1 MNNNNINLKPTEKM
15 GYINFWCQ
23 KVIPLVFDDSLSY
36 YEAICKFMQKLN
48 EVINALNNNAECIDE
63 LQGKYIILQNN
74 FNALEV
80 KWEEFKTYIENEFN
94 TFKTEITTRQDNFET
109 TMNNKQTEFE
119 TTINNKQTEFE
130 TKINGDIT
138 NLTNNINNF
147 KETMT
152 GEFNAF
158 KTYVENY
165 LNNIDVQSYVNI
177 KIDELAESGY
187 FNTLLVNLGFNPD
200 NYLAKNNTTMYVPTN
215 DYNPATKKYVDEHSS
230 QGTSYNAG
238 DGIKIENNTISS
250 TSSNLTNLSNM
261 EGGIGCKNNK
271 ILFGSVY
278 INNVKYDGNNKD
290 IPKLGFESYNKSIII
305 GNDNYTKLANNLN
318 GTIIGDN
325 NNIDAPYSL
334 PVVIGSS
341 NTVDT
346 SNANYVIIGDNNNG
360 YKSSGN
366 GSYMFGFALKDNQER
381 NIIIGKLNQEVNSG
395 NNIIFGN
402 GTNNNRHNAI
412 VIPEGTTNP
421 ISINQEVNCSN
432 NFITRTFVE
441 GDNVDTIYAEKPN
454 ALVNASEVKASIKS
468 INDRLDNV
476 IDTYTEYNLTLLN
489 NFTGSAKL
497 INKNGILY
505 LDINVIYPTNTTS
518 DKEQDIDI
526 FKITQ
531 ITASNYN
538 GFKNDVGI
546 LVNKSDTSAREET
559 RCIRTTIIN
568 DNEISVSYIAKDLT
582 QTAPKGYTF
591 TYFGVI
597 GVEKHS

>member
-48 EVINALNNNAECIDE
+48 EVISALNNNAECIDE
-63 LQGKYIILQNN
+63 LQYKYIILQNN
-74 FNALEV
+74 FDALEV
-80 KWEEFKTYIENEFN
+80 KWEEFKTYIENKFN

-109 TMNNKQTEFE
+109 T
-119 TTINNKQTEFE
+119 INN
-130 TKINGDIT
+130 
-138 NLTNNINNF
+138 
-147 KETMT
+147 
-152 GEFNAF
+152 EFNSF

-177 KIDELAESGY
+177 KIDQLAESGY
-187 FNTLLVNLGFNPD
+187 FSTLLTNLGFNPD
-200 NYLAKNNTTMYVPTN
+200 NYLAKNNTTVYVPTN

-230 QGTSYNAG
+230 QGVVYSAG
-238 DGIKIENNTISS
+238 DGIKIENDTISS
-250 TSSNLTNLSNM
+250 KNYYLKNIKFGTQDTTNNDGVYCNGKNIILGTGNSDLANYLSGNVKVLGSSNSWGNGSNNSCIF
-261 EGGIGCKNNK
+261 GNNNNISGDNNK
-271 ILFGSVY
+271 AVIIVGRNNFTNKEDIL
-278 INNVKYDGNNKD
+278 
-290 IPKLGFESYNKSIII
+290 LGQYLKNFNTNSDKSIII
-305 GNDNYTKLANNLN
+305 GTYNDTNFTGK
-318 GTIIGDN
+318 
-325 NNIDAPYSL
+325 
-334 PVVIGSS
+334 
-341 NTVDT
+341 
-346 SNANYVIIGDNNNG
+346 
-360 YKSSGN
+360 
-366 GSYMFGFALKDNQER
+366 
-381 NIIIGKLNQEVNSG
+381 NIIIGNGIDNS
-395 NNIIFGN
+395 
-402 GTNNNRHNAI
+402 NRHNAI

-421 ISINQEVNCSN
+421 ISINQEVNCDN

-454 ALVNASEVKASIKS
+454 ALVNASEVRASIKP

-505 LDINVIYPTNTTS
+505 LDINVIYPTDTTS

-538 GFKNDVGI
+538 GFKNDIGI

-568 DNEISVSYIAKDLT
+568 DNEIGVTYIAKDLT

-591 TYFGVI
+591 TYFGAI

>member
-48 EVINALNNNAECIDE
+48 EVISALNNNAECIDE

-74 FNALEV
+74 FDALEV
-80 KWEEFKTYIENEFN
+80 KWEEFKTYIENKFN
-94 TFKTEITTRQDNFET
+94 TFKTEITTKEEN
-109 TMNNKQTEFE
+109 FE
-119 TTINNKQTEFE
+119 TTINNEF
-130 TKINGDIT
+130 TT
-138 NLTNNINNF
+138 F
-147 KETMT
+147 K
-152 GEFNAF
+152 N
-158 KTYVENY
+158 YVENY
-165 LNNIDVQSYVNI
+165 LNNIDVQRYVNI

-187 FNTLLVNLGFNPD
+187 FSTLLTNLGFNPD
-200 NYLAKNNTTMYVPTN
+200 NFLAKNNTTVYVPT
-215 DYNPATKKYVDEHSS
+215 DEYNPATKKYVDEHSS
-230 QGTSYNAG
+230 QGTVYSAG
-238 DGIKIENNTISS
+238 DGIKIENDTISS
-250 TSSNLTNLSNM
+250 ENYYLKNVELNMQGEANNNGIYCNGNNINLGNNNSNNSGYITGNVKVLGN
-261 EGGIGCKNNK
+261 NNK
-271 ILFGSVY
+271 WGNGSDSSCILGND
-278 INNVKYDGNNKD
+278 NNILGNNNNKAVVIVGRNNFTEKED
-290 IPKLGFESYNKSIII
+290 IILGEGLRNISINGAKSIIM
-305 GNDNYTKLANNLN
+305 
-318 GTIIGDN
+318 
-325 NNIDAPYSL
+325 
-334 PVVIGSS
+334 
-341 NTVDT
+341 
-346 SNANYVIIGDNNNG
+346 
-360 YKSSGN
+360 
-366 GSYMFGFALKDNQER
+366 GSYNEDNFTGK
-381 NIIIGKLNQEVNSG
+381 NIIIA
-395 NNIIFGN
+395 N
-402 GTNNNRHNAI
+402 GIDKSNRHNAI
-412 VIPEGTTNP
+412 VIPQGTSAP

-454 ALVNASEVKASIKS
+454 ALVNASEVKASIKP

-546 LVNKSDTSAREET
+546 LVNKNDTSAREET

-568 DNEISVSYIAKDLT
+568 DNQISVSYIAKDT
-582 QTAPKGYTF
+582 AQTAPKGYTF
-591 TYFGVI
+591 TYFGAI

>member
-1 MNNNNINLKPTEKM
+1 
-15 GYINFWCQ
+15 
-23 KVIPLVFDDSLSY
+23 
-36 YEAICKFMQKLN
+36 
-48 EVINALNNNAECIDE
+48 
-63 LQGKYIILQNN
+63 
-74 FNALEV
+74 
-80 KWEEFKTYIENEFN
+80 
-94 TFKTEITTRQDNFET
+94 
-109 TMNNKQTEFE
+109 MNNKQTEFE

-147 KETMT
+147 EETMT

-187 FNTLLVNLGFNPD
+187 FTTLLTNLGFNPD
-200 NYLAKNNTTMYVPTN
+200 NFLAKNNTTVYVPTN

-305 GNDNYTKLANNLN
+305 GNDNNTKLANNLN
-318 GTIIGDN
+318 GTIIGDGN
-325 NNIDAPYSL
+325 NVDAPYSL
-334 PVVIGSS
+334 PLVIGSS

-346 SNANYVIIGDNNNG
+346 NNADYVIIGNNNNG
-360 YKSSGN
+360 YKKSGN

-381 NIIIGKLNQEVNSG
+381 NIIIGKLNQELNSG

-454 ALVNASEVKASIKS
+454 ALVNASEVKASFDPLQSSFNELNHS
-468 INDRLDNV
+468 IIYGGLPVTFESNITGNGEVKFSALSGSPIILYVKFTHTGKATGVADPEFKV
-476 IDTYTEYNLTLLN
+476 GTIDLSGIN
-489 NFTGSAKL
+489 
-497 INKNGILY
+497 INKDY
-505 LDINVIYPTNTTS
+505 LPRYINAFVNSYP
-518 DKEQDIDI
+518 
-526 FKITQ
+526 
-531 ITASNYN
+531 
-538 GFKNDVGI
+538 
-546 LVNKSDTSAREET
+546 
-559 RCIRTTIIN
+559 CIISLRTTDNANVYDIYYDGNAIPESVGATNFIVKCNQIIG
-568 DNEISVSYIAKDLT
+568 ITI
-582 QTAPKGYTF
+582 
-591 TYFGVI
+591 
-597 GVEKHS
+597 

>member
-48 EVINALNNNAECIDE
+48 EVISALNNNALCIDE
-63 LQGKYIILQNN
+63 LQDKYIILQRN
-74 FNALEV
+74 FDALEV

-94 TFKTEITTRQDNFET
+94 TFKTEITTKEENFET
-109 TMNNKQTEFE
+109 R
-119 TTINNKQTEFE
+119 INN
-130 TKINGDIT
+130 
-138 NLTNNINNF
+138 
-147 KETMT
+147 
-152 GEFNAF
+152 EFNTF

-165 LNNIDVQSYVNI
+165 LNNIDVQRYVNI

-187 FNTLLVNLGFNPD
+187 FTTLLTNLGFNPE
-200 NYLAKNNTTMYVPTN
+200 NFLAKNNTTVYVPTD

-230 QGTSYNAG
+230 QGVVYSAG
-238 DGIKIENNTISS
+238 NGIKIENNTISTTNYNATNNYS
-250 TSSNLTNLSNM
+250 GIKTDMIQVGDTTNVGNNRNNNCIGSNNKFSAVFNNTVLGNNNNIEAIGTICVGNNLKPKNDQIIFGRYNLSQVLANA
-261 EGGIGCKNNK
+261 
-271 ILFGSVY
+271 
-278 INNVKYDGNNKD
+278 
-290 IPKLGFESYNKSIII
+290 III
-305 GNDNYTKLANNLN
+305 GN
-318 GTIIGDN
+318 GVGD
-325 NNIDAPYSL
+325 S
-334 PVVIGSS
+334 
-341 NTVDT
+341 
-346 SNANYVIIGDNNNG
+346 
-360 YKSSGN
+360 
-366 GSYMFGFALKDNQER
+366 
-381 NIIIGKLNQEVNSG
+381 
-395 NNIIFGN
+395 
-402 GTNNNRHNAI
+402 NRHNAI
-412 VIPEGTTNP
+412 VIPQGTTNP

-591 TYFGVI
+591 TYFGAI

>member
-48 EVINALNNNAECIDE
+48 EVISALNNNAECIDE
-63 LQGKYIILQNN
+63 LQGKYIILQRN
-74 FNALEV
+74 FDALEV
-80 KWEEFKTYIENEFN
+80 KWEEFKTYIENKFN

-109 TMNNKQTEFE
+109 T
-119 TTINNKQTEFE
+119 INNEF
-130 TKINGDIT
+130 TT
-138 NLTNNINNF
+138 F
-147 KETMT
+147 K
-152 GEFNAF
+152 N
-158 KTYVENY
+158 YVENY

-187 FNTLLVNLGFNPD
+187 FSTLLTNLGFNPD
-200 NYLAKNNTTMYVPTN
+200 NYLAKNNTTVYVPTN

-230 QGTSYNAG
+230 QGVVYSAG
-238 DGIKIENNTISS
+238 DGIKIENNTIS
-250 TSSNLTNLSNM
+250 TTNYNATNNFRGIKTDMIQVGSVRNSGTNKDNNCIGINNKF
-261 EGGIGCKNNK
+261 GGVFDNIVFGNNNNIESFKNK
-271 ILFGSVY
+271 IL
-278 INNVKYDGNNKD
+278 GNNNHTKANSNETICVGNYL
-290 IPKLGFESYNKSIII
+290 IPKNNQIIVGKYNLSEELNEAIII
-305 GNDNYTKLANNLN
+305 SN
-318 GTIIGDN
+318 GVSD
-325 NNIDAPYSL
+325 S
-334 PVVIGSS
+334 
-341 NTVDT
+341 
-346 SNANYVIIGDNNNG
+346 
-360 YKSSGN
+360 
-366 GSYMFGFALKDNQER
+366 
-381 NIIIGKLNQEVNSG
+381 
-395 NNIIFGN
+395 
-402 GTNNNRHNAI
+402 NRHNAI
-412 VIPEGTTNP
+412 VIPYGTSAP
-421 ISINQEVNCSN
+421 ININQEVNCDN

-505 LDINVIYPTNTTS
+505 LDINVIYPTDTTS

-568 DNEISVSYIAKDLT
+568 DNEIGVSYIAKDLT

>member
-48 EVINALNNNAECIDE
+48 EVISALNNNAECIDE

-74 FNALEV
+74 FNALEG

-94 TFKTEITTRQDNFET
+94 TFKTEITTREENFET
-109 TMNNKQTEFE
+109 R
-119 TTINNKQTEFE
+119 INNEF
-130 TKINGDIT
+130 TS
-138 NLTNNINNF
+138 F
-147 KETMT
+147 K
-152 GEFNAF
+152 N
-158 KTYVENY
+158 YVENY

-187 FNTLLVNLGFNPD
+187 FTTLLTNLGFNPD
-200 NYLAKNNTTMYVPTN
+200 NYLAKNNTTVYVPTN

-230 QGTSYNAG
+230 QGVVYSAG
-238 DGIKIENNTISS
+238 DGIKIENDTISS
-250 TSSNLTNLSNM
+250 ENYYLKNIKLNTQDNTNNDGVYCNGNTIILGTGNSNFTNYLDKNVKVLGKDNKWGNGSNYSCIL
-261 EGGIGCKNNK
+261 GNNNK
-271 ILFGSVY
+271 IIGDKNKAVV
-278 INNVKYDGNNKD
+278 IVGRNNYTNREDVL
-290 IPKLGFESYNKSIII
+290 LGEHLENFNTNADKSIII
-305 GNDNYTKLANNLN
+305 GTYNDTNFTGK
-318 GTIIGDN
+318 
-325 NNIDAPYSL
+325 
-334 PVVIGSS
+334 
-341 NTVDT
+341 
-346 SNANYVIIGDNNNG
+346 
-360 YKSSGN
+360 
-366 GSYMFGFALKDNQER
+366 
-381 NIIIGKLNQEVNSG
+381 NIIIG
-395 NNIIFGN
+395 N
-402 GTNNNRHNAI
+402 GIDKSNRHNAI
-412 VIPEGTTNP
+412 VIPQGTSAP
-421 ISINQEVNCSN
+421 ISINQEVNCDN

-505 LDINVIYPTNTTS
+505 LDINVIYPTDTTS

-546 LVNKSDTSAREET
+546 LVNKTDTSSREET

>member
-1 MNNNNINLKPTEKM
+1 MNNNINLKPTEKM
-15 GYINFWCQ
+15 GYIHFWCQ

-74 FNALEV
+74 FDALEV
-80 KWEEFKTYIENEFN
+80 KWEEFKTYIENKFN
-94 TFKTEITTRQDNFET
+94 TFKTEITTKEKN
-109 TMNNKQTEFE
+109 FE
-119 TTINNKQTEFE
+119 TTINNEF
-130 TKINGDIT
+130 TT
-138 NLTNNINNF
+138 F
-147 KETMT
+147 K
-152 GEFNAF
+152 N
-158 KTYVENY
+158 YVENY

-177 KIDELAESGY
+177 KIDQLAESGY
-187 FNTLLVNLGFNPD
+187 FSTLLTNLGFNPD
-200 NYLAKNNTTMYVPTN
+200 NYLAKNNTTVYVPTD

-230 QGTSYNAG
+230 QGVVYSAG
-238 DGIKIENNTISS
+238 NGIKIENNTISTTNYNATNNYS
-250 TSSNLTNLSNM
+250 GIKTDMIQVGNTTNTGTNKNNNCIGSNNKF
-261 EGGIGCKNNK
+261 GGVFDNIVLGNNNNIESMQNK
-271 ILFGSVY
+271 IL
-278 INNVKYDGNNKD
+278 GNNNHTPANSNQTICVGNNL
-290 IPKLGFESYNKSIII
+290 IPKNNQIIIGKYNLSEELNDAIII
-305 GNDNYTKLANNLN
+305 GNGEND
-318 GTIIGDN
+318 
-325 NNIDAPYSL
+325 S
-334 PVVIGSS
+334 
-341 NTVDT
+341 
-346 SNANYVIIGDNNNG
+346 
-360 YKSSGN
+360 
-366 GSYMFGFALKDNQER
+366 
-381 NIIIGKLNQEVNSG
+381 
-395 NNIIFGN
+395 
-402 GTNNNRHNAI
+402 NRHNAI
-412 VIPEGTTNP
+412 VIPKGTSAP

-454 ALVNASEVKASIKS
+454 ALVNASEVRASIKP

-568 DNEISVSYIAKDLT
+568 DNEIGVTYIAKDLA

-591 TYFGVI
+591 TYFGAI

>member
-48 EVINALNNNAECIDE
+48 EVISALNNNAQCIDE
-63 LQGKYIILQNN
+63 LQGKYIILQRN
-74 FNALEV
+74 FDALEV

-94 TFKTEITTRQDNFET
+94 TFKTEITTRQDN
-109 TMNNKQTEFE
+109 FE

-187 FNTLLVNLGFNPD
+187 FSTLLTNLGFNPD
-200 NYLAKNNTTMYVPTN
+200 NFLAKNNTTVYVPTN

-230 QGTSYNAG
+230 GGAVYNAG

-318 GTIIGDN
+318 GTIIGDG

-346 SNANYVIIGDNNNG
+346 SNADYVIIGNNNNG

-381 NIIIGKLNQEVNSG
+381 NIIIGKLNQELNSG

-421 ISINQEVNCSN
+421 ISINQEVNCDN

-546 LVNKSDTSAREET
+546 LVNKTDTSSREET

-568 DNEISVSYIAKDLT
+568 DNEISVSYIAKDIT

-591 TYFGVI
+591 TYFGAI

>member
-48 EVINALNNNAECIDE
+48 EVISALNNNALCIDE

-80 KWEEFKTYIENEFN
+80 KWEEFKTYIENKFN
-94 TFKTEITTRQDNFET
+94 TFKTEITTKEDN
-109 TMNNKQTEFE
+109 FE
-119 TTINNKQTEFE
+119 TTINNEF
-130 TKINGDIT
+130 TT
-138 NLTNNINNF
+138 
-147 KETMT
+147 
-152 GEFNAF
+152 F

-177 KIDELAESGY
+177 KIDQLAESGY
-187 FNTLLVNLGFNPD
+187 FSTLLTNLGFNPD
-200 NYLAKNNTTMYVPTN
+200 NYLAKNNTTVYVPTN

-230 QGTSYNAG
+230 EGTVYSAG
-238 DGIKIENNTISS
+238 NGIKIENNTISTTNYNS
-250 TSSNLTNLSNM
+250 ENIGTSSLHINGYINVGENNKNNEGGLSSNLNV
-261 EGGIGCKNNK
+261 IGNENKSFKFNSGFIIGKNNNYQTGYSSEEK
-271 ILFGSVY
+271 RCI
-278 INNVKYDGNNKD
+278 GNN
-290 IPKLGFESYNKSIII
+290 NTI
-305 GNDNYTKLANNLN
+305 GGSNFV
-318 GTIIGDN
+318 IGDN
-325 NNIDAPYSL
+325 I
-334 PVVIGSS
+334 
-341 NTVDT
+341 NTGL
-346 SNANYVIIGDNNNG
+346 SKEFLIIGKYNASNKNEKSIVIANGIDNNN
-360 YKSSGN
+360 K
-366 GSYMFGFALKDNQER
+366 
-381 NIIIGKLNQEVNSG
+381 
-395 NNIIFGN
+395 
-402 GTNNNRHNAI
+402 HNAI

-421 ISINQEVNCSN
+421 ININQEVNCDN
-432 NFITRTFVE
+432 NFITRTYVQ

-505 LDINVIYPTNTTS
+505 LDINVIYPTDTTS

-546 LVNKSDTSAREET
+546 LINKSDTSAREET

-568 DNEISVSYIAKDLT
+568 DNEISVSYIAKDTT

>member
-48 EVINALNNNAECIDE
+48 EVISALNNNAECIDE

-74 FNALEV
+74 FNALEG

-94 TFKTEITTRQDNFET
+94 TFKTEITTKEEN
-109 TMNNKQTEFE
+109 FE
-119 TTINNKQTEFE
+119 TTINNEF
-130 TKINGDIT
+130 TT
-138 NLTNNINNF
+138 F
-147 KETMT
+147 K
-152 GEFNAF
+152 N
-158 KTYVENY
+158 YVENY

-177 KIDELAESGY
+177 KIDQLAESGY
-187 FNTLLVNLGFNPD
+187 FSTLLTNLGFNPD
-200 NYLAKNNTTMYVPTN
+200 NFLAKNNTTVYVPTN

-230 QGTSYNAG
+230 QGTVYNAG
-238 DGIKIENNTISS
+238 DGIKIQNNTISS
-250 TSSNLTNLSNM
+250 TNYNATNNFL
-261 EGGIGCKNNK
+261 GIKTDMIQVGNTTNN
-271 ILFGSVY
+271 
-278 INNVKYDGNNKD
+278 GNNKNNCIGD
-290 IPKLGFESYNKSIII
+290 NNKFNTAFNNIAIGVGNNISSSNSLCVGNYLIPKNNQIIFGRYNLSKELNNVIII
-305 GNDNYTKLANNLN
+305 GNGEND
-318 GTIIGDN
+318 
-325 NNIDAPYSL
+325 S
-334 PVVIGSS
+334 
-341 NTVDT
+341 
-346 SNANYVIIGDNNNG
+346 
-360 YKSSGN
+360 
-366 GSYMFGFALKDNQER
+366 
-381 NIIIGKLNQEVNSG
+381 
-395 NNIIFGN
+395 
-402 GTNNNRHNAI
+402 NRHNAI
-412 VIPEGTTNP
+412 EIPKGTSVP
-421 ISINQEVNCSN
+421 ITINQEVNCDN

-505 LDINVIYPTNTTS
+505 LDINVIYPTDTTS

-546 LVNKSDTSAREET
+546 LVNKTDTSSREET

-568 DNEISVSYIAKDLT
+568 DNQISVSYIAKDLT

>member
-1 MNNNNINLKPTEKM
+1 MNNNINLKPTEKM
-15 GYINFWCQ
+15 EYIHFWCQ

-74 FNALEV
+74 FNALED
-80 KWEEFKTYIENEFN
+80 KWREFKTYIENEFN
-94 TFKTEITTRQDNFET
+94 TFKTEITTKEEN
-109 TMNNKQTEFE
+109 FE
-119 TTINNKQTEFE
+119 TTINN
-130 TKINGDIT
+130 
-138 NLTNNINNF
+138 
-147 KETMT
+147 
-152 GEFNAF
+152 EFNSF

-177 KIDELAESGY
+177 KIDQLAESGY

-230 QGTSYNAG
+230 QGASYNAG

-305 GNDNYTKLANNLN
+305 GNDNTTKLANNLN
-318 GTIIGDN
+318 GTIIGDGN
-325 NNIDAPYSL
+325 NVDAPYSL

-346 SNANYVIIGDNNNG
+346 SNADYVIIGNNNNG
-360 YKSSGN
+360 YKKSGN

-381 NIIIGKLNQEVNSG
+381 NIIIGKLNQELNSG

-421 ISINQEVNCSN
+421 ISINQEVNCDN

-454 ALVNASEVKASIKS
+454 ALVNASEVKASFDTLQSSFDELNHNIIYGSGTLNFESNITGNGEVNFNGLPGSPLILYIKFTHTGKATGVADPEFKVGT
-468 INDRLDNV
+468 INLSGIN
-476 IDTYTEYNLTLLN
+476 
-489 NFTGSAKL
+489 
-497 INKNGILY
+497 INKDY
-505 LDINVIYPTNTTS
+505 LPRYINAFVNSYP
-518 DKEQDIDI
+518 
-526 FKITQ
+526 
-531 ITASNYN
+531 
-538 GFKNDVGI
+538 
-546 LVNKSDTSAREET
+546 
-559 RCIRTTIIN
+559 CIISLRTTDNADVYDIYYDGNAIPESVGATNFIVKCNQIIG
-568 DNEISVSYIAKDLT
+568 ITI
-582 QTAPKGYTF
+582 
-591 TYFGVI
+591 
-597 GVEKHS
+597 

>member
-1 MNNNNINLKPTEKM
+1 MNNNINLKPTEKM

-48 EVINALNNNAECIDE
+48 EVISALNNNAECIDE
-63 LQGKYIILQNN
+63 LQDKYIILQRN
-74 FNALEV
+74 FDALEV
-80 KWEEFKTYIENEFN
+80 KWEEFKTYIENKFN
-94 TFKTEITTRQDNFET
+94 TFKTEITTREEN
-109 TMNNKQTEFE
+109 FE
-119 TTINNKQTEFE
+119 TTINNEF
-130 TKINGDIT
+130 TT
-138 NLTNNINNF
+138 F
-147 KETMT
+147 K
-152 GEFNAF
+152 N
-158 KTYVENY
+158 YVENY

-177 KIDELAESGY
+177 KIDQLAESGY
-187 FNTLLVNLGFNPD
+187 FSTLLTNLGFNPD
-200 NYLAKNNTTMYVPTN
+200 NFLAKNNTTVYVPTA

-230 QGTSYNAG
+230 QGAVYSAG
-238 DGIKIENNTISS
+238 NGIKIENDTISS
-250 TSSNLTNLSNM
+250 TNYYLKNIKLNLQDTTNNDGIYCNGSTIILGTGNSNFNKNLDGNVKVLGKDNKWENRSSYSCILGN
-261 EGGIGCKNNK
+261 NNK
-271 ILFGSVY
+271 IVGE
-278 INNVKYDGNNKD
+278 INKAAIIVGRDNYTNREDVL
-290 IPKLGFESYNKSIII
+290 LGENLENYNTNSDKSIII
-305 GNDNYTKLANNLN
+305 GTYNDTNFTGK
-318 GTIIGDN
+318 
-325 NNIDAPYSL
+325 
-334 PVVIGSS
+334 
-341 NTVDT
+341 
-346 SNANYVIIGDNNNG
+346 
-360 YKSSGN
+360 
-366 GSYMFGFALKDNQER
+366 
-381 NIIIGKLNQEVNSG
+381 NIIIG
-395 NNIIFGN
+395 N
-402 GTNNNRHNAI
+402 GIENNRHNAI
-412 VIPEGTTNP
+412 VIPQGTSAP

-505 LDINVIYPTNTTS
+505 LDINVIYPTDTTS
-518 DKEQDIDI
+518 DKEQDIDM

-546 LVNKSDTSAREET
+546 LVNKSDTSSREET

>member
-1 MNNNNINLKPTEKM
+1 MNNNINLKPTEKM

-48 EVINALNNNAECIDE
+48 EVISALNNNAECIDE
-63 LQGKYIILQNN
+63 LQDKYIILQRN
-74 FNALEV
+74 FDALEV
-80 KWEEFKTYIENEFN
+80 KWEEFKTYIENKFN
-94 TFKTEITTRQDNFET
+94 TFKTEITTKEENFET
-109 TMNNKQTEFE
+109 R
-119 TTINNKQTEFE
+119 INNEF
-130 TKINGDIT
+130 TT
-138 NLTNNINNF
+138 F
-147 KETMT
+147 K
-152 GEFNAF
+152 N
-158 KTYVENY
+158 YVENY

-187 FNTLLVNLGFNPD
+187 FSTLLTNLGFNPD
-200 NYLAKNNTTMYVPTN
+200 NYLAKNNTTVYVPTD

-230 QGTSYNAG
+230 EGTVYSAG
-238 DGIKIENNTISS
+238 DGIKIENGTISS
-250 TSSNLTNLSNM
+250 TNYNATNNSY
-261 EGGIGCKNNK
+261 GIKTDM
-271 ILFGSVY
+271 IQVGSVTNETITSGNNCIGSGNTFKRGNGNIILG
-278 INNVKYDGNNKD
+278 INNEISSVRNYILGNFNTINANSEATICIGNYL
-290 IPKLGFESYNKSIII
+290 IPRTSQIII
-305 GNDNYTKLANNLN
+305 GNYNL
-318 GTIIGDN
+318 
-325 NNIDAPYSL
+325 SEE
-334 PVVIGSS
+334 PVK
-341 NTVDT
+341 
-346 SNANYVIIGDNNNG
+346 A
-360 YKSSGN
+360 
-366 GSYMFGFALKDNQER
+366 
-381 NIIIGKLNQEVNSG
+381 IIIG
-395 NNIIFGN
+395 N
-402 GTNNNRHNAI
+402 GENANNRHNAI
-412 VIPEGTTNP
+412 IIPRGSSTP
-421 ISINQEVNCSN
+421 ISINQEVNCDN

-505 LDINVIYPTNTTS
+505 LDINVIYPTDTTS

-538 GFKNDVGI
+538 GFKNDIGI

-591 TYFGVI
+591 TYFGAI

>member
-63 LQGKYIILQNN
+63 LQGKYIILQRN
-74 FNALEV
+74 FDALEV
-80 KWEEFKTYIENEFN
+80 KWEEFKT
-94 TFKTEITTRQDNFET
+94 EITTREENFET
-109 TMNNKQTEFE
+109 R
-119 TTINNKQTEFE
+119 INNEF
-130 TKINGDIT
+130 TT
-138 NLTNNINNF
+138 F
-147 KETMT
+147 K
-152 GEFNAF
+152 N
-158 KTYVENY
+158 YVENY
-165 LNNIDVQSYVNI
+165 LNNIDVQRYVNI

-187 FNTLLVNLGFNPD
+187 FSTLLINLGFNPD
-200 NYLAKNNTTMYVPTN
+200 NYLAKNNTTVYVPTD

-230 QGTSYNAG
+230 EGTVYSAG
-238 DGIKIENNTISS
+238 DGIKIENDTISS
-250 TSSNLTNLSNM
+250 KNYYLKNIKLNTQDNTNNDGIYCNGSTIIFGTGNSNLASYLTGNVKVLGKDNKWGNGSNNSCIL
-261 EGGIGCKNNK
+261 GNNNNISGDNNK
-271 ILFGSVY
+271 AVVIVGRNNSTNKEDIILGEGL
-278 INNVKYDGNNKD
+278 NNIAISGD
-290 IPKLGFESYNKSIII
+290 KSIII
-305 GNDNYTKLANNLN
+305 GTYNDYIFRGK
-318 GTIIGDN
+318 
-325 NNIDAPYSL
+325 
-334 PVVIGSS
+334 
-341 NTVDT
+341 
-346 SNANYVIIGDNNNG
+346 
-360 YKSSGN
+360 
-366 GSYMFGFALKDNQER
+366 
-381 NIIIGKLNQEVNSG
+381 NIIIG
-395 NNIIFGN
+395 N
-402 GTNNNRHNAI
+402 GTDNSNRHNAI
-412 VIPEGTTNP
+412 VIPQGTTNP

-505 LDINVIYPTNTTS
+505 LDINVIYPTDTTS

-568 DNEISVSYIAKDLT
+568 DNEISMTYIAKDLA

>member
-1 MNNNNINLKPTEKM
+1 MNNNIDLKKTEKM
-15 GYINFWCQ
+15 EYINFWCQ

-74 FNALEV
+74 FDALEV
-80 KWEEFKTYIENEFN
+80 KWEEFKTYIENKFN
-94 TFKTEITTRQDNFET
+94 TFKTEITTKEEN
-109 TMNNKQTEFE
+109 FE
-119 TTINNKQTEFE
+119 TTINNEF
-130 TKINGDIT
+130 TT
-138 NLTNNINNF
+138 F
-147 KETMT
+147 K
-152 GEFNAF
+152 N
-158 KTYVENY
+158 YVENY

-177 KIDELAESGY
+177 KIDQLAESGY
-187 FNTLLVNLGFNPD
+187 FTTLLTNLGFNPD
-200 NYLAKNNTTMYVPTN
+200 NYLAKNNTTLYVPTD

-230 QGTSYNAG
+230 QGTVYSAG
-238 DGIKIENNTISS
+238 NGIKIENNTISTTNYNATNNYS
-250 TSSNLTNLSNM
+250 GIKTDMIQVGNTTNTGEGNNNNSIGVDNTFSVGNSNIAL
-261 EGGIGCKNNK
+261 GIGNNIMGIRNIMLGISNTITSNENETICIGKHLKPK
-271 ILFGSVY
+271 IRQIIIG
-278 INNVKYDGNNKD
+278 KYNLLEGLNDA
-290 IPKLGFESYNKSIII
+290 III
-305 GNDNYTKLANNLN
+305 GN
-318 GTIIGDN
+318 G
-325 NNIDAPYSL
+325 
-334 PVVIGSS
+334 GS
-341 NTVDT
+341 D
-346 SNANYVIIGDNNNG
+346 
-360 YKSSGN
+360 SS
-366 GSYMFGFALKDNQER
+366 
-381 NIIIGKLNQEVNSG
+381 
-395 NNIIFGN
+395 
-402 GTNNNRHNAI
+402 RHNAI
-412 VIPEGTTNP
+412 VIPQGTTNP
-421 ISINQEVNCSN
+421 ININQEVNCSN

-546 LVNKSDTSAREET
+546 LVNKTDTSSREET

-568 DNEISVSYIAKDLT
+568 DNQISVSYIAKDLT

>member
-1 MNNNNINLKPTEKM
+1 MNNNIDLKKTEKM

-48 EVINALNNNAECIDE
+48 EVISALNNNAECIDE

-74 FNALEV
+74 FDALEV

-94 TFKTEITTRQDNFET
+94 TFKTEITTKEENFET
-109 TMNNKQTEFE
+109 R
-119 TTINNKQTEFE
+119 INNEF
-130 TKINGDIT
+130 TT
-138 NLTNNINNF
+138 F
-147 KETMT
+147 K
-152 GEFNAF
+152 N
-158 KTYVENY
+158 YVENY
-165 LNNIDVQSYVNI
+165 LNNIDVQRYVNI

-187 FNTLLVNLGFNPD
+187 FSTLLTNLGFNPD
-200 NYLAKNNTTMYVPTN
+200 NYLAKNNTTVYVPTD

-230 QGTSYNAG
+230 EGTVYSAG
-238 DGIKIENNTISS
+238 NGIKIENNTISTTNYNATNNYS
-250 TSSNLTNLSNM
+250 GIRTNMIQVGDNTNILQNSDNNVIGLYNTFTSGSNNTILGN
-261 EGGIGCKNNK
+261 ENK
-271 ILFGSVY
+271 IAGVGNRILG
-278 INNVKYDGNNKD
+278 NGNNIETNGTICVGIHL
-290 IPKLGFESYNKSIII
+290 IPKLRQIIVGKYNLSEELNDAIII
-305 GNDNYTKLANNLN
+305 GN
-318 GTIIGDN
+318 GE
-325 NNIDAPYSL
+325 NI
-334 PVVIGSS
+334 
-341 NTVDT
+341 
-346 SNANYVIIGDNNNG
+346 
-360 YKSSGN
+360 
-366 GSYMFGFALKDNQER
+366 
-381 NIIIGKLNQEVNSG
+381 
-395 NNIIFGN
+395 
-402 GTNNNRHNAI
+402 NNRHNAI

-454 ALVNASEVKASIKS
+454 ALVNASEVRASIKP

-568 DNEISVSYIAKDLT
+568 DNEIGVTYIAKDLA

-591 TYFGVI
+591 TYFGAI

>member
-48 EVINALNNNAECIDE
+48 EVISALNNNAECIDE

-80 KWEEFKTYIENEFN
+80 KWEEFKT
-94 TFKTEITTRQDNFET
+94 EITTRQDNFET
-109 TMNNKQTEFE
+109 T
-119 TTINNKQTEFE
+119 INNEF
-130 TKINGDIT
+130 TS
-138 NLTNNINNF
+138 F
-147 KETMT
+147 K
-152 GEFNAF
+152 N
-158 KTYVENY
+158 YVENY

-187 FNTLLVNLGFNPD
+187 FSTLLTNLGFNPD
-200 NYLAKNNTTMYVPTN
+200 NYLAKNNTTVYVPTN

-230 QGTSYNAG
+230 QGTVYSAG
-238 DGIKIENNTISS
+238 NGIKIENNTISS
-250 TSSNLTNLSNM
+250 ENYYLKNLTYTTKDGTSNPGTYCNGNTIILGTGNSNLGNYLLGNVKVLGKDNKWGNGSGYSCILGNNNNIS
-261 EGGIGCKNNK
+261 GDNNK
-271 ILFGSVY
+271 AVVIVGR
-278 INNVKYDGNNKD
+278 NNATMKEDVL
-290 IPKLGFESYNKSIII
+290 LGEYLKNFNTNSDKSIII
-305 GNDNYTKLANNLN
+305 GTYNDTNFTGK
-318 GTIIGDN
+318 
-325 NNIDAPYSL
+325 
-334 PVVIGSS
+334 
-341 NTVDT
+341 
-346 SNANYVIIGDNNNG
+346 
-360 YKSSGN
+360 
-366 GSYMFGFALKDNQER
+366 
-381 NIIIGKLNQEVNSG
+381 NIIIG
-395 NNIIFGN
+395 N
-402 GTNNNRHNAI
+402 GESDSNRHNAI
-412 VIPEGTTNP
+412 VIPQGTSAP
-421 ISINQEVNCSN
+421 IAVKQEINCDN
-432 NFITRTFVE
+432 NFITRTYVQ

-568 DNEISVSYIAKDLT
+568 DNEIGVTYIAKDLT

-591 TYFGVI
+591 TYFGAI

>member
-1 MNNNNINLKPTEKM
+1 MNNNIDLKKTEKM
-15 GYINFWCQ
+15 NYISFWCQ

-36 YEAICKFMQKLN
+36 YEAVCKFMQKLN
-48 EVINALNNNAECIDE
+48 EVISALNNNALCIDE
-63 LQGKYIILQNN
+63 LQDKYIILQKN
-74 FNALEV
+74 FDALEE

-109 TMNNKQTEFE
+109 T
-119 TTINNKQTEFE
+119 INN
-130 TKINGDIT
+130 
-138 NLTNNINNF
+138 
-147 KETMT
+147 
-152 GEFNAF
+152 EFNSF
-158 KTYVENY
+158 KNYVENY
-165 LNNIDVQSYVNI
+165 LNNIDVQRYVNI

-187 FNTLLVNLGFNPD
+187 FSTLLTNLGFNPD
-200 NYLAKNNTTMYVPTN
+200 NFLAKNNTTVYVPTG

-230 QGTSYNAG
+230 QGVVYNAG
-238 DGIKIENNTISS
+238 NGIKIENDTIS
-250 TSSNLTNLSNM
+250 TTNYNATNNYLGIKTEMIQVGNTTNVGNNRNNNCIGNNNKF
-261 EGGIGCKNNK
+261 GGVFDNIVFGNNNNIESFQNK
-271 ILFGSVY
+271 IL
-278 INNVKYDGNNKD
+278 GNN
-290 IPKLGFESYNKSIII
+290 NH
-305 GNDNYTKLANNLN
+305 TKTNSN
-318 GTIIGDN
+318 GTICVGNYLIPKN
-325 NNIDAPYSL
+325 N
-334 PVVIGSS
+334 
-341 NTVDT
+341 
-346 SNANYVIIGDNNNG
+346 
-360 YKSSGN
+360 
-366 GSYMFGFALKDNQER
+366 Q
-381 NIIIGKLNQEVNSG
+381 
-395 NNIIFGN
+395 IIFGKYNLSEELN
-402 GTNNNRHNAI
+402 GAIIISNGENDSNRHNAI
-412 VIPEGTTNP
+412 VIPDGTTNP

-505 LDINVIYPTNTTS
+505 LDINVIYPTDTTS

-538 GFKNDVGI
+538 GFKNDIGI

-568 DNEISVSYIAKDLT
+568 DNEISVSYIAKDTT

-591 TYFGVI
+591 TYFGDI

>member
-48 EVINALNNNAECIDE
+48 EVISALNNNAECIDE

-80 KWEEFKTYIENEFN
+80 KWEEFKTYIENKFN
-94 TFKTEITTRQDNFET
+94 TFKTEITTKEENFET
-109 TMNNKQTEFE
+109 TINNKQTEFE

-130 TKINGDIT
+130 TKINGDII

-147 KETMT
+147 EETMT

-165 LNNIDVQSYVNI
+165 LNNIDVQSYVNV

-230 QGTSYNAG
+230 QGASYNAG

-305 GNDNYTKLANNLN
+305 GNDNTTKLANNLN
-318 GTIIGDN
+318 GTIIGDGN
-325 NNIDAPYSL
+325 NVDAPYSL
-334 PVVIGSS
+334 PLVIGSS

-346 SNANYVIIGDNNNG
+346 NNADYVIIGNNNNG
-360 YKSSGN
+360 YKKSGN

-381 NIIIGKLNQEVNSG
+381 NIIIGKLNQELNSG

-454 ALVNASEVKASIKS
+454 ALVNASEVKASFDLIQSNFDELNHNIIYGNGTVNFESNITGNGEVDFNGLPGSPLILYIKFTHPGKTTGVADPEFKVGTIDLS
-468 INDRLDNV
+468 GIN
-476 IDTYTEYNLTLLN
+476 
-489 NFTGSAKL
+489 
-497 INKNGILY
+497 INKDY
-505 LDINVIYPTNTTS
+505 LPRYINAFVNSYP
-518 DKEQDIDI
+518 
-526 FKITQ
+526 
-531 ITASNYN
+531 
-538 GFKNDVGI
+538 
-546 LVNKSDTSAREET
+546 
-559 RCIRTTIIN
+559 CIISLRTTDNANVYDIYYDGNAIPESVGATNFIVKCNQIIG
-568 DNEISVSYIAKDLT
+568 ITI
-582 QTAPKGYTF
+582 
-591 TYFGVI
+591 
-597 GVEKHS
+597 

>member
-15 GYINFWCQ
+15 EYIHFWCQ

-63 LQGKYIILQNN
+63 LQDKYIILQNN
-74 FNALEV
+74 FDALEV
-80 KWEEFKTYIENEFN
+80 KWEEFKTYIENKFN
-94 TFKTEITTRQDNFET
+94 TFKTEITTKEEN
-109 TMNNKQTEFE
+109 FE

-147 KETMT
+147 EETMT

-177 KIDELAESGY
+177 KIDQLAESGY
-187 FNTLLVNLGFNPD
+187 FSTLLTNLGFNPD
-200 NYLAKNNTTMYVPTN
+200 NYLAKNNTTVYVPTN

-230 QGTSYNAG
+230 GGVVYSAG

-261 EGGIGCKNNK
+261 EGGIGCKNNN

-290 IPKLGFESYNKSIII
+290 IPKLGLESYNKSIII
-305 GNDNYTKLANNLN
+305 GNDNTTKLANNLN

-346 SNANYVIIGDNNNG
+346 SNADYVIIGNNNNG
-360 YKSSGN
+360 YNKSGN

-381 NIIIGKLNQEVNSG
+381 NIIIGKLNQELNSG

-421 ISINQEVNCSN
+421 ININQEVNCDN

-454 ALVNASEVKASIKS
+454 ALVNASEVKASIDGS
-468 INDRLDNV
+468 ITPLQKEFD
-476 IDTYTEYNLTLLN
+476 ILN
-489 NFTGSAKL
+489 NIITYSDSQINFENNITGSGKIVSNAL
-497 INKNGILY
+497 TSSPVILY
-505 LDINVIYPTNTTS
+505 IKFTHPGKTAESADPEFKVGTINFGNLPLGINRDYIPRYINAFVNSYPCVIS
-518 DKEQDIDI
+518 
-526 FKITQ
+526 
-531 ITASNYN
+531 
-538 GFKNDVGI
+538 
-546 LVNKSDTSAREET
+546 L
-559 RCIRTTIIN
+559 RTT
-568 DNEISVSYIAKDLT
+568 DNLGIYDIYYDGNAIPESVGATNFIVKCN
-582 QTAPKGYTF
+582 QIMGF
-591 TYFGVI
+591 N
-597 GVEKHS
+597 E